1 MGAVCRP
8 YPMPRAINATA
19 ASAATSSTPP
29 TTGTQM
35 RFLVGVCVQ
44 HLPQCCAPYRSLC
57 PQFSQVNTRK
67 AM

>member
-8 YPMPRAINATA
+8 YPMPRAIKATA
-19 ASAATSSTPP
+19 ASVATSSTPP

-44 HLPQCCAPYRSLC
+44 HLPQCCAP
-57 PQFSQVNTRK
+57 
-67 AM
+67 